1 MLIFF
6 CYLLQI
12 SMFRMP
18 YPSQKTIPVTSDN
31 GPVCVHAS
39 EQGLP
44 HINVRCEMRVPRK
57 GQNRFCTGT
66 NELSDRYNNNNN
78 NYHYR
83 GSTRP
88 VGPLLGIKHRG
99 GCSAPT
105 IQFSRIRY
113 KTHGRRLKRITR
125 QSATAASTAQALHLR
140 SSRKFHPSRP
150 PT

>member
-1 MLIFF
+1 MLRTP
-6 CYLLQI
+6 C
-12 SMFRMP
+12 P
-18 YPSQKTIPVTSDN
+18 GQKTILVTSDDR
-31 GPVCVHAS
+31 PVCVHAS
-39 EQGLP
+39 EQGRP
-44 HINVRCEMRVPRK
+44 HINVRCEMRVTRK

-66 NELSDRYNNNNN
+66 NEWFDRYNNNNN

-99 GCSAPT
+99 GCSAQT

-125 QSATAASTAQALHLR
+125 QSATTASTAQAPHLR
-140 SSRKFHPSRP
+140 SSHASLLRVNAIQL